1 MKTLR
6 FTGRSVEPLGFLV
19 PMFDPP
25 PTKGYYLS
33 YAYEHTFYL
42 MNLCLNK
49 TYFQNLCFTSKYL
62 CKIKK

>member
-25 PTKGYYLS
+25 HKGLLLKLRLWTHVLPN
-33 YAYEHTFYL
+33 EFML
-42 MNLCLNK
+42 K
-49 TYFQNLCFTSKYL
+49 QNLFPKFVFY
-62 CKIKK
+62 I